1 MFKTKFMITSFFPG
15 RHTRCALLG
24 FMIKILEVS
33 EPMVLISGGHKM
45 FGIYLKNK
53 EMVYKPNEG
62 LVKADRIAERIGG
75 SDIEENHW
83 RIFTALRL
91 EDGLEIVISPVD
103 SEIVDR
109 IASSAIDY
117 TQDIAIAYKQFM
129 SIYSKKIEL
138 DNIESHIFN
147 ASECRQNRPIQN
159 LIFICDK
166 ERVSYGWIED
176 SNREPFNTEYKGS
189 LLESL
194 KSL

>member
-1 MFKTKFMITSFFPG
+1 
-15 RHTRCALLG
+15 
-24 FMIKILEVS
+24 
-33 EPMVLISGGHKM
+33 M
-45 FGIYLKNK
+45 FGIYLRNK
-53 EMVYKPNEG
+53 GMVYKPYEG
-62 LVKADRIAERIGG
+62 LIKADVIAERDGIDIG
-75 SDIEENHW
+75 ENPW
-83 RIFTALRL
+83 QIFTALRL
-91 EDGLEIVISPVD
+91 EDGLEIVISPID
-103 SEIVDR
+103 SEIIDR

-176 SNREPFNTEYKGS
+176 SNTEPFNTEYKGS

-194 KSL
+194 KSLWLFSFIIKIKKVILTSNCSINLCL

>member
-1 MFKTKFMITSFFPG
+1 
-15 RHTRCALLG
+15 
-24 FMIKILEVS
+24 
-33 EPMVLISGGHKM
+33 MVLISGGHKM

-109 IASSAIDY
+109 LASHIINSIIDEN
-117 TQDIAIAYKQFM
+117 TNKPGRLKDFM
-129 SIYSKKIEL
+129 AHYV
-138 DNIESHIFN
+138 DNKTKFADTESHIFN
-147 ASECRQNRPIQN
+147 ASESKQNGPVPNSI
-159 LIFICDK
+159 LICDREK
-166 ERVSYGWIED
+166 VSYGWIKD
-176 SNREPFNTEYKGS
+176 SNTEPFNTEYQGS
-189 LLESL
+189 LLEQL